1 MKKMNEIQK
10 KYLQL
15 LYPKYSRFFGMI
27 SNLEDR

>member
-1 MKKMNEIQK
+1 MNEIQK